1 MTAHAMKG
9 DRELCLAAGMD
20 GYIAKPIRQ
29 QEVIAVLREALA
41 GPATLSLLTGEPGGD
56 STGIEAPK
64 TAPSTRRLNWKQ
76 ALRTV
81 AEDPELL
88 REVLTAFLEE
98 GPELQAR
105 LRTGA
110 ATGDWLTVAK
120 TSHTLQAALRLFGG
134 QPLELAIAL
143 ESRCK
148 LGQAEESRVLFEKF
162 SQELENVLDEVRG
175 YLKGN

>member
-1 MTAHAMKG
+1 MKG

-29 QEVIAVLREALA
+29 QEVISVLRQALSGSA
-41 GPATLSLLTGEPGGD
+41 SLPPLTGEPIAELT
-56 STGIEAPK
+56 SSETVK
-64 TAPSTRRLNWKQ
+64 TARPTQRLNWKQ

-81 AEDPELL
+81 AEDTELL

-98 GPELQAR
+98 GPVLQGC

-162 SQELENVLDEVRG
+162 SQELENVLDEVQG